1 MVNRLGQRLD
11 RIEDRINAMEIRIDG
26 GPVSMRGDDTDDGT
40 IEKFGA
46 RLDAIAGHLGISV

>member
-1 MVNRLGQRLD
+1 MTGVQTCALPIL
-11 RIEDRINAMEIRIDG
+11 EIRIDG
-26 GPVSMRGDDTDDGT
+26 GPVPLRGDDIDDGT